1 MNENMLQMM
10 GKLQR
15 FQEDMGKMQADLKE
29 QTVETS
35 AGEGA
40 VIVTAN
46 GQQQIT
52 SVVISPEAMTADN
65 TVQVQEWLVIAVNGA
80 LRKAQEV
87 AKAEMEKLTHGMGL
101 PNIPGLF

>member
-15 FQEDMGKMQADLKE
+15 FQEDMAKMQADLKNY
-29 QTVETS
+29 TVETS

-40 VIVTAN
+40 VTVTAN

-52 SVVISPEAMTADN
+52 SVVISPEAMTTDN
-65 TVQVQEWLVIAVNGA
+65 TAQVQEWLVNAVNGA

-87 AKAEMEKLTHGMGL
+87 AKVEMEKLTHDMGL